1 MKNKKELKVI
11 LGIVVVVLL
20 IAGLTYLIP
29 KLLAKPSQKLRVL
42 KNGEILLEHD
52 LGKDAKFMIMD
63 QEAREVSFDE
73 SLSTLSDD
81 ERNPAMHEVNFIEV
95 KDGKVLCTESNCNN
109 QICVH
114 TPAIS
119 RENAD
124 LPIVCLPHGLIL
136 QIVD

>member
-11 LGIVVVVLL
+11 IGIVLVVLF
-20 IAGLTYLIP
+20 IAGLSYFIP
-29 KLLAKPSQKLRVL
+29 KLLSKPSQKLRVL
-42 KNGEILLEHD
+42 KNGDILLEHE
-52 LGKDAKFMIMD
+52 LGKDAKFMILD
-63 QEAREVSFDE
+63 QEAKEVSFKE
-73 SLSTLSDD
+73 SLSSLSDD

-119 RENAD
+119 KENAD

-136 QIVD
+136 QIVN

>member
-11 LGIVVVVLL
+11 IGIVLIVLF
-20 IAGLTYLIP
+20 IAGLSYFIP

-42 KNGEILLEHD
+42 KNGEILLEHN
-52 LGKDAKFMIMD
+52 LGKDAKFMILD
-63 QEAREVSFDE
+63 QEAKEVPFEE
-73 SLSTLSDD
+73 SLSSLSDD

-95 KDGKVLCTESNCNN
+95 KGGKVLCTESNCNN

-119 RENAD
+119 RDNAD

-136 QIVD
+136 QIVS

>member
-1 MKNKKELKVI
+1 MENKKELKVI

-20 IAGLTYLIP
+20 IAGLAYLIP

-42 KNGEILLEHD
+42 KNGEILLEHN

-63 QEAREVSFDE
+63 QEAREVSFEE
-73 SLSTLSDD
+73 SLSSLSDD

-95 KDGKVLCTESNCNN
+95 KGGKVLCAESNCNN

>member
-95 KDGKVLCTESNCNN
+95 KDGKVLCAESNCNN